1 MGDPASNP
9 DALPQRRVALP
20 QPFWIGRYE
29 VTNAQFALFDATHDS
44 RLETGDFLQF
54 SVQERGYPVN
64 APDQPVCRVS
74 WDRAMAFC
82 RWLSERTG
90 EQFDLPSEEEW
101 EYACRAGTASPLWY
115 GNTDTDF
122 APYANLADACLRRVD
137 TFGWGLPSGAIPP
150 WRPAVETVNDGQ
162 RVSAPVGRFKPNP
175 WGLYDLHGNVAEWT
189 RSIYGATQTSP
200 EAGSAAVPA
209 DARLVVRGGSWY
221 DRPREAR
228 SASRQ
233 GCRRYLGR
241 YDVGFRVVCR
251 TPAGRR

>member
-20 QPFWIGRYE
+20 QPFWIGCYE
-29 VTNAQFALFDATHDS
+29 VTNAQFALFDASHDS

-74 WDRAMAFC
+74 WDRARAFC
-82 RWLSERTG
+82 RWLTERTG
-90 EQFDLPSEEEW
+90 EPFDLPCDEEW
-101 EYACRAGTASPLWY
+101 EYACRAGTSSALWY
-115 GNTDTDF
+115 GSADADF
-122 APYANLADACLRRVD
+122 AAYANLADACLRRVD

-150 WRPAVETVNDGQ
+150 WRPAIDSVNDGH
-162 RVSAPVGRFKPNP
+162 RVSAPVGSYTPNP

-189 RSIYGATQTSP
+189 RTAADSPANGGA
-200 EAGSAAVPA
+200 ADALPA

-221 DRPREAR
+221 DRPPDAR

-233 GCRRYLGR
+233 ACRRYLGR
-241 YDVGFRVVCR
+241 FDVGFRVMLSAPP
-251 TPAGRR
+251 TERR